1 MSGDVSMELDSG
13 VAVFVLPTRIDV
25 SNTREL
31 VSPVRQAMAGGH
43 RRVVLDFSRTEAMDS
58 TALGALVQVYKSLTA
73 EGGLLILTGVGDA
86 VRRVLSITRLDSV
99 FTLYATRAEAV
110 ASLTV

>member
-1 MSGDVSMELDSG
+1 MGSVSMELDSG
-13 VAVFVLPTRIDV
+13 VAVFELPMRIDV

-31 VSPVRQAMAGGH
+31 VTPVRQAIASGY
-43 RRVVLDFSRTEAMDS
+43 RRVVLDFSSTEAIDS

-73 EGGLLILTGVGDA
+73 AGGLLILTGVGDA

-110 ASLTV
+110 ASLTG